1 MFGRVILGVL
11 CAISL
16 AVEASAAALM
26 EETLRN
32 GHVILHLA
40 GRIDSKDAALFAAAV
55 DKLTAAG
62 KRIDVVS
69 LNSTGGQLGEGAVI
83 AAVIKTSRLATR
95 VEDGALCASACF
107 LAFAAGEPRTAHPNA
122 YIGVHKAAD
131 NDGRETYKSREATRE
146 MVEFAR
152 QLGVPSTITDK
163 MGRTPSDSLE
173 WLSAR
178 DLRSMGAAVSNKYQP
193 SSEVV
198 QSGGEAQP
206 PSKRASEAAPQ

>member
-11 CAISL
+11 CAIGF
-16 AVEASAAALM
+16 AAEARTAALL

-32 GHVILHLA
+32 GHVVLHLT
-40 GRIDSKDAALFAAAV
+40 GRIDSKDAASFAAAV

-69 LNSTGGQLGEGAVI
+69 LNSTGGQLGEGALI
-83 AAVIKTSRLATR
+83 ASVIKTSRLATR
-95 VEDGALCASACF
+95 IENGALCASACF

-178 DLRSMGAAVSNKYQP
+178 DLRSMGATVSNKYQP
-193 SSEVV
+193 SSEIV
-198 QSGGEAQP
+198 QSDGEALP
-206 PSKRASEAAPQ
+206 ASKRATDAAP

>member
-11 CAISL
+11 CAIGF
-16 AVEASAAALM
+16 AAEASAAALL
-26 EETLRN
+26 EEPLRN
-32 GHVILHLA
+32 GHVILHLT
-40 GRIDSKDAALFAAAV
+40 GRIDSKDAASFAAAV
-55 DKLTAAG
+55 GRLTAAG

-69 LNSTGGQLGEGAVI
+69 LNSTGGQLGEGALI
-83 AAVIKTSRLATR
+83 AAVIQASRLATR
-95 VEDGALCASACF
+95 VEDGSLCASACF

-131 NDGRETYKSREATRE
+131 NDGCETYKSREATRA

-193 SSEVV
+193 SNEVV
-198 QSGGEAQP
+198 QSNGQAQP
-206 PSKRASEAAPQ
+206 PAKRESDAAP

>member
-1 MFGRVILGVL
+1 MLGRAIFGIL
-11 CAISL
+11 CAIGLS
-16 AVEASAAALM
+16 AEARAAALL

-32 GHVILHLA
+32 GHVVLHLT
-40 GRIDSKDAALFAAAV
+40 GRIDSRDAALFDAAV
-55 DKLTAAG
+55 GKLTAAG

-69 LNSTGGQLGEGAVI
+69 LNSTGGQLGEGALI
-83 AAVIKTSRLATR
+83 AAVIKASQLATR

-122 YIGVHKAAD
+122 YIGIHRAAD
-131 NDGRETYKSREATRE
+131 YDGRENYKSREATRA

-152 QLGVPSTITDK
+152 ELGVPSTITDK

-178 DLRSMGAAVSNKYQP
+178 DLRSMGATVSNKYQP
-193 SSEVV
+193 SNEID
-198 QSGGEAQP
+198 QPDGEPQP
-206 PSKRASEAAPQ
+206 PSKRSSDAAP

>member
-1 MFGRVILGVL
+1 
-11 CAISL
+11 
-16 AVEASAAALM
+16 
-26 EETLRN
+26 
-32 GHVILHLA
+32 LHLT
-40 GRIDSKDAALFAAAV
+40 GRIDSKDAASFAAAV

-122 YIGVHKAAD
+122 YIGVHRAAD
-131 NDGRETYKSREATRE
+131 NDGRDTYKSREPTRA

-152 QLGVPSTITDK
+152 QLGVSSDDHQRSRSSPSR
-163 MGRTPSDSLE
+163 RTVSPT
-173 WLSAR
+173 
-178 DLRSMGAAVSNKYQP
+178 AA
-193 SSEVV
+193 
-198 QSGGEAQP
+198 A
-206 PSKRASEAAPQ
+206 

>member
-1 MFGRVILGVL
+1 MFCRVILGVL

-16 AVEASAAALM
+16 AAEARAAALI

-32 GHVILHLA
+32 GHVILHLT

-55 DKLTAAG
+55 GKLSAAG

-69 LNSTGGQLGEGAVI
+69 LNSIGGQLGEGALI
-83 AAVIKTSRLATR
+83 AEVIKASQLATR

-131 NDGRETYKSREATRE
+131 SDGRET
-146 MVEFAR
+146 
-152 QLGVPSTITDK
+152 
-163 MGRTPSDSLE
+163 
-173 WLSAR
+173 
-178 DLRSMGAAVSNKYQP
+178 
-193 SSEVV
+193 
-198 QSGGEAQP
+198 
-206 PSKRASEAAPQ
+206 